1 MPIPTFVEAL
11 GLIILME
18 LGDKTM
24 LTTMC
29 LSAQYRR
36 PRLVLLATISA
47 LTTSSII
54 AIILGFI
61 LSTTLPVEII
71 TYLSGILFLSLGIFT
86 LARFNNEVLDTC
98 DNPGTLFGM
107 FSLVF
112 LSELGDKSQ
121 IAILALAAQSAFPVS
136 VFLGSVVAFLIVNSI
151 GALAGNHAAER
162 IPMKMIKI
170 VVGIVF
176 ILFGLLVIFGFL

>member
-1 MPIPTFVEAL
+1 MPIQTFVESI

-36 PRLVLLATISA
+36 PGLVLFSTIAALAT
-47 LTTSSII
+47 SSVI
-54 AIILGFI
+54 AVILGYI
-61 LSTTLPVEII
+61 LSATLPIEII
-71 TYLSGILFLSLGIFT
+71 TYVSGVLFLSLGIIT
-86 LARFNNEVLDTC
+86 LVKANNNKPENC

-107 FSLVF
+107 FSLVL

-121 IAILALAAQSAFPVS
+121 IAILALAAQSAFPII
-136 VFLGSVVAFLIVNSI
+136 VFLGSIIAFLVINSI

-162 IPMKMIKI
+162 IPMRIIKI
-170 VVGIVF
+170 IVGVVF
-176 ILFGLLVIFGFL
+176 ILFGLLVMFGFL